1 MFLSHTKGP
10 LICVLYQTLHKAF
23 KNGAQQFQVAS
34 YNSKADDVEKL
45 NLNEDLGEVRK
56 VDNLVSLVGG
66 DVGLGH
72 DVDVVVGH
80 RLDDAIRGR
89 RVRHVRHDLV
99 VDSQWRL
106 HELLV
111 KNVYDN
117 YNFDFKLISKLIPF
131 FQKSH

>member
-1 MFLSHTKGP
+1 MHKNG
-10 LICVLYQTLHKAF
+10 LY
-23 KNGAQQFQVAS
+23 GAQQFNNKA
-34 YNSKADDVEKL
+34 KADDVEKL
-45 NLNEDLGEVRK
+45 NLNEDLGEVRE

-80 RLDDAIRGR
+80 RLNDAIRGR
-89 RVRHVRHDLV
+89 RVRHVRHDHV

-111 KNVYDN
+111 KNVYDHD
-117 YNFDFKLISKLIPF
+117 NFDFKLISKLIPF
-131 FQKSH
+131 FQKSHKAYDKTN

>member
-1 MFLSHTKGP
+1 MTFVKHYIK
-10 LICVLYQTLHKAF
+10 H
-23 KNGAQQFQVAS
+23 KNGLYQQFQVAS
-34 YNSKADDVEKL
+34 FNNKAKADDVEKL

-89 RVRHVRHDLV
+89 RVRHVRHDHV
-99 VDSQWRL
+99 VDSQ
-106 HELLV
+106 
-111 KNVYDN
+111 
-117 YNFDFKLISKLIPF
+117 
-131 FQKSH
+131 